1 MLPTHDYSVNS
12 RQIQDHQVSVV
23 VQIVISVRRSP
34 LDSIDRLDAQGKF
47 RDARGAVQSLRL
59 VHGL

>member
-12 RQIQDHQVSVV
+12 RQIKTRFSVV
-23 VQIVISVRRSP
+23 VQIDISVRRG
-34 LDSIDRLDAQGKF
+34 LLESIDRLDAQGKF